1 MKASLGAAGEKGT
14 SVVDL
19 TLSSDDE
26 GEGDEA
32 GTGGEGAKAE
42 PDAGVAH
49 RVRDIVAGAL
59 VDAGCVGPAEGSSA
73 AAAAAAATGSVA
85 AGRSREEV
93 EEDEE
98 GSAKRAKC

>member
-1 MKASLGAAGEKGT
+1 MVPVRHRQPT
-14 SVVDL
+14 CI
-19 TLSSDDE
+19 T
-26 GEGDEA
+26 

-73 AAAAAAATGSVA
+73 AAAAATAAAATGSVA